1 MTLPAT
7 EKRRILGRLAGV
19 QRQIAE
25 RDPREWAHALRR
37 RELAGEQLTPALR
50 SMWRD
55 ALKAGAPL
63 PTDANDDAGAVNR
76 ERIAEQ
82 QERTRQYAAERGI
95 PLANGA

>member
-1 MTLPAT
+1 MSLPPA

-25 RDPREWAHALRR
+25 RDPREWARALRR

-50 SMWRD
+50 AMWRD

-63 PTDANDDAGAVNR
+63 PTDGDADTAYADR
-76 ERIAEQ
+76 ERRDAEQ
-82 QERTRQYAAERGI
+82 QRIAQYAAERGI
-95 PLANGA
+95 TL